1 MCHASGQTDRQAGRQ
16 TDRQKKL
23 IQLTVAFPNFAIAPK
38 KRIILDVGWLTK
50 DFREG
55 KVLPCRHYEGGFR
68 V

>member
-1 MCHASGQTDRQAGRQ
+1 
-16 TDRQKKL
+16 L

-50 DFREG
+50 DFQEG
-55 KVLPCRHYEGGFR
+55 KVLPCRHHEGGFR